1 LPISPLLTGADGL
14 AETRLRPGDRAPD
27 VVGLRR
33 EKVGFPLR
41 LFDVLRGTAH
51 VLLMSFTGDLSRTA
65 AQELNKLSVHETDQ
79 LRIVI
84 ITTGRE
90 VAPDL
95 PGITMLHDEAEGFL
109 AAHGRA
115 PEFCLV
121 RPDGYI
127 AYLATKLSAN
137 EVRVALRRS
146 LGTARDQD

>member
-84 ITTGRE
+84 ITTGR
-90 VAPDL
+90 
-95 PGITMLHDEAEGFL
+95 
-109 AAHGRA
+109 
-115 PEFCLV
+115 
-121 RPDGYI
+121 
-127 AYLATKLSAN
+127 
-137 EVRVALRRS
+137 
-146 LGTARDQD
+146 